1 MSAFL
6 SHDWFSIPMK
16 TPCLLEASQ
25 YLVQSYPTEQ
35 TVLEIFLPLQRYY
48 LCFSS
53 LLPATGGLPCPLAF
67 SWGSA
72 EEEFQWKI
80 GRKKKGDSI
89 YFPGS
94 FLTGSSWPHCIP
106 QWKVDISLSLASST
120 PLSPSGSNI
129 HFSPSSCNIST
140 TAKTSLLT
148 SLYGSIHPVHIFL
161 NVSL

>member
-80 GRKKKGDSI
+80 GRKKKVTAFISLAPSSQGHLDLIASLNGRSI
-89 YFPGS
+89 
-94 FLTGSSWPHCIP
+94 FLSAWPPLHHSLLQVPIYTSPPHLATSLQLPKPHC
-106 QWKVDISLSLASST
+106 WLAFMVPYTPST
-120 PLSPSGSNI
+120 
-129 HFSPSSCNIST
+129 F
-140 TAKTSLLT
+140 
-148 SLYGSIHPVHIFL
+148 F
-161 NVSL
+161 